1 MRNNTAKQS
10 AKSFQREFSIYG
22 ITYPALKEAVEKQG
36 YTVVE
41 FNHIYNEEAVACLI
55 DALNIS
61 DAVLRSRGFTYADCN
76 YRVVFIHEDLSEDEK
91 LMVLAHEEGHSY
103 CRHMN
108 TSPIIGQDVQDEYEA
123 NEFAQYLLNP
133 SSSSKIKHILH
144 RHKKAVLIS
153 IIGLALLTVAVAAL
167 CYIHKQQ
174 LYYGDYYITESGNKY
189 HKKDCIFV
197 KDKTNARR
205 MIEEEFES
213 GEYEPCRICLP

>member
-10 AKSFQREFSIYG
+10 AKSFQREFSIYS

-41 FNHIYNEEAVACLI
+41 FNHIYNEKAVACLI

-76 YRVVFIHEDLSEDEK
+76 HRVVFIHEDLSDDEK
-91 LMVLAHEEGHSY
+91 LMVLAHEEGHIY

-108 TSPIIGQDVQDEYEA
+108 TSLIIGQDVQDEYEA
-123 NEFAQYLLNP
+123 NEFAHYLLNP
-133 SSSSKIKHILH
+133 SSSSKIKRILH

>member
-1 MRNNTAKQS
+1 MKNNTAKQS

-41 FNHIYNEEAVACLI
+41 FNHIYNEEAVACRI

-76 YRVVFIHEDLSEDEK
+76 HRVVFIHEDLSDDEK
-91 LMVLAHEEGHSY
+91 LMVLAHEEGHIY

-108 TSPIIGQDVQDEYEA
+108 TSPIIGHDVQDEYEA
-123 NEFAQYLLNP
+123 NEFAHYLLNP

-144 RHKKAVLIS
+144 RHKNQCQGVKTVCHTNGIFRTDVFGEMALEIRQFAAIEIPARLEHTVHRRKHFVVHAAVD
-153 IIGLALLTVAVAAL
+153 
-167 CYIHKQQ
+167 Q
-174 LYYGDYYITESGNKY
+174 LK
-189 HKKDCIFV
+189 
-197 KDKTNARR
+197 
-205 MIEEEFES
+205 IEK
-213 GEYEPCRICLP
+213 